1 MSSEVEQ
8 LIIALRSA
16 TERAQTAAT
25 EAQTARSQGDDTVA
39 SAQAF
44 GGIDGILQST
54 EIRDAIA
61 QAVTVLME
69 GHQQLSAATTRA
81 QALMESGILSR

>member
-8 LIIALRSA
+8 LITALRSA

-44 GGIDGILQST
+44 GGVDGIMRAT

-69 GHQQLSAATTRA
+69 GHQQLSAAMTRA